1 MTGQSPADAVEGRS
15 LELRDLADALDAVTR
30 RVDDLGGEP
39 LDRLTLATLEAIPGA
54 VAVSL
59 TVLSR
64 GQFDTRASTHDLAL
78 RADSL
83 QYELGRGPCVDA
95 VLEDTANLS
104 GDVATDTR
112 WGEWGPRVAADL
124 GVRSVLAYRLL
135 LEVEQAAIASLNVYS
150 TEVEAFDEQ
159 SLHLGVVLATHGS
172 LLLSAV
178 IARDVAA
185 DLAGS
190 LQTNREVGVA
200 MGVLMY
206 RHRLTREQA
215 FALLRLAGQQKG
227 LAVAEV
233 AATVAETGDVGLLE
247 SPIGRPRRGRGN
259 RSGAPAP
266 NQPAAG
272 QEPSAG

>member
-1 MTGQSPADAVEGRS
+1 MTWKSSADAVEGRS

-30 RVDDLGGEP
+30 RVDDLSGEP
-39 LDRLTLATLEAIPGA
+39 LDRLTRATLEAIPGA
-54 VAVSL
+54 EGVSL

-64 GQFDTRASTHDLAL
+64 GRFDTRASTHDLAL

-95 VLEDTANLS
+95 VLEDTTNLS

-135 LEVEQAAIASLNVYS
+135 LEVEQSAIASLNVYS
-150 TEVEAFDEQ
+150 TEVDAFDEQ

-178 IARDVAA
+178 IACDVAA

-200 MGVLMY
+200 MGVLMH
-206 RHRLTREQA
+206 RHRLTRDQS
-215 FALLRLAGQQKG
+215 FALLRLAGQQRG
-227 LAVAEV
+227 HTVAEV
-233 AATVAETGDVGLLE
+233 AATVADTDDVALLQPPTG
-247 SPIGRPRRGRGN
+247 
-259 RSGAPAP
+259 
-266 NQPAAG
+266 
-272 QEPSAG
+272 

>member
-1 MTGQSPADAVEGRS
+1 MTGASSADAVAGRS

-30 RVDDLGGEP
+30 RVEALAGDP
-39 LDRLTLATLEAIPGA
+39 LDRLTHATLEAIPRA
-54 VAVSL
+54 EAVSL

-64 GQFDTRASTHDLAL
+64 GRFDTRASTDDLAL

-104 GDVATDTR
+104 GDVAADPR
-112 WGEWGPRVAADL
+112 WGGWGPRVAADL

-150 TEVEAFDEQ
+150 SGVDVFDEQ

-206 RHRLTREQA
+206 RHRLTRDQA

-227 LAVAEV
+227 LTVAEV
-233 AATVAETGDVGLLE
+233 AATVAETGDVVLLE
-247 SPIGRPRRGRGN
+247 TPLGRPGGGQVARPAGRYPEPADDRGPS
-259 RSGAPAP
+259 SG
-266 NQPAAG
+266 
-272 QEPSAG
+272 

>member
-1 MTGQSPADAVEGRS
+1 M
-15 LELRDLADALDAVTR
+15 
-30 RVDDLGGEP
+30 
-39 LDRLTLATLEAIPGA
+39 
-54 VAVSL
+54 
-59 TVLSR
+59 LSR
-64 GQFDTRASTHDLAL
+64 GRFDTRGSTHELAL

-83 QYELGRGPCVDA
+83 QYRLGRGPCVEA
-95 VLEDTANLS
+95 VLEDTADRS
-104 GDVATDTR
+104 ADVAADTR

-135 LEVEQAAIASLNVYS
+135 LEVEPASIASLNVYS
-150 TEVEAFDEQ
+150 TRVDAFDEQ

-185 DLAGS
+185 DHAGS
-190 LQTNREVGVA
+190 LQSNREVGVA

-206 RHRLTREQA
+206 LHRLTRDQA

-247 SPIGRPRRGRGN
+247 SPLEHP
-259 RSGAPAP
+259 GAPS
-266 NQPAAG
+266 
-272 QEPSAG
+272 PSAVDRADLRSDP